1 MEDNIIIVAGLSVGG
16 YAESNML
23 KDAKQKVDNTSPKQR
38 SKGLTISIPISRLA
52 ATGKAE
58 MRIPKTNEESTSP
71 MNIVRRETGEDIR
84 RSRVLALASHG
95 TIAGPT
101 DVAVKK
107 AVIPSNPGIRSSIGV
122 SLPM

>member
-1 MEDNIIIVAGLSVGG
+1 
-16 YAESNML
+16 ML
-23 KDAKQKVDNTSPKQR
+23 KDAKQKVERTSPKQR
-38 SKGLTISIPISRLA
+38 RKGLAIPTPISRLA

-58 MRIPKTNEESTSP
+58 TRTPKTNEESTSP
-71 MNIVRRETGEDIR
+71 MNIVCRDTGEDMR

-107 AVIPSNPGIRSSIGV
+107 AVIPSSPGISASIGV
-122 SLPM
+122 FLPM